1 MARTTWKGIER
12 LAAAIFGAKRHWA
25 NAGER
30 MDVDSPHFAVQV
42 KNRRSLS
49 LAELSDLVDE
59 MTVEGIDKGKIPAV
73 VVKYS
78 CGRPTPL
85 LVVMP
90 AEAFQIVTRLYME
103 FVTGQHVDEDALH
116 LKELPGMRKRV
127 AEFVKKSMAKGRR

>member
-1 MARTTWKGIER
+1 
-12 LAAAIFGAKRHWA
+12 
-25 NAGER
+25 

-90 AEAFQIVTRLYME
+90 AEAFSLILSGEWSDPHEGIKREVVRQR
-103 FVTGQHVDEDALH
+103 